1 MWENSRLQGVGGV
14 IAGIAK
20 LGLGTVQFGLDYG
33 VTNLRGR
40 VSPDEASRIV
50 GGAIAAGI
58 RVFDT
63 AAAYGDSE
71 TILGNALRHPEA
83 RIVTKL
89 PALAAESIDAA
100 AIDGLRRI
108 FEQSLKR
115 LRRPNV
121 EGLLLHRP
129 GDLGKPGGDKLA
141 RLLEE
146 LQACGFCR
154 KIGVSVYDAAEI
166 KAAQEFISIDMVQAP
181 ANLLDQRLLRDGS
194 LQALKDAGCE
204 VHVRSAFLQGLLIGL
219 EGPLPAYFQ
228 RYAPMLDR
236 VRAAAASAK
245 LSTLELALGFLL
257 EQPAIDHIIVG
268 VTRAEELAAIFEAV
282 RRLKT
287 MPGGLEK
294 LACDDAGLI
303 NPSGWPAAR

>member
-1 MWENSRLQGVGGV
+1 MIG
-14 IAGIAK
+14 GIAK

-50 GGAIAAGI
+50 GDAIAAGI

-71 TILGNALRHPEA
+71 TILGQTLRHPEA

-89 PALAAESIDAA
+89 PALDGERIDAA

-115 LRRPNV
+115 LHRQSV
-121 EGLLLHRP
+121 DGLLLHRP
-129 GDLGKPGGDKLA
+129 DDLGKPGGDKLA
-141 RLLEE
+141 RLLAD
-146 LQACGFCR
+146 LKSAGLCR
-154 KIGVSVYDAAEI
+154 KIGVSVYDAVQI
-166 KAAQEFISIDMVQAP
+166 KAAQKSMSVELVQAP

-194 LQALKDAGCE
+194 LQALKKAGCE
-204 VHVRSAFLQGLLIGL
+204 VHVRSAFLQGLLIGPD
-219 EGPLPAYFQ
+219 GPLPAYFQ

-236 VRAAAASAK
+236 VRATAAAAK
-245 LSTLELALGFLL
+245 LSALELALGFLL
-257 EQPAIDHIIVG
+257 QQPDIDHVIVG
-268 VTRAEELAAIFEAV
+268 VTRAEELAAILDAA
-282 RRLKT
+282 RRPKA
-287 MPGGLEK
+287 MPGGLAT

-303 NPSGWPAAR
+303 NPSLWPVEK

>member
-1 MWENSRLQGVGGV
+1 VIGG
-14 IAGIAK
+14 IGK

-40 VSPDEASRIV
+40 VSPDKAARIV
-50 GGAIAAGI
+50 GDAIAAGI

-63 AAAYGDSE
+63 AAAYGNSE
-71 TILGNALRHPEA
+71 NILGQTLRHPEA

-89 PALAAESIDAA
+89 PALAGESIDAS
-100 AIDGLRRI
+100 AIDGLRQI
-108 FEQSLKR
+108 FEQSLKLLQR
-115 LRRPNV
+115 QSV
-121 EGLLLHRP
+121 DGLLLHRP
-129 GDLGKPGGDKLA
+129 DDLGKPGGDKLA

-146 LQACGFCR
+146 MKIAGLCR
-154 KIGVSVYDAAEI
+154 KIGVSVYDAAQI
-166 KAAQEFISIDMVQAP
+166 KAAQKAMSVELVQAP

-194 LQALKDAGCE
+194 LQALKQAGCE

-219 EGPLPAYFQ
+219 NGALPAYFQ

-236 VRAAAASAK
+236 VRATASGAR

-257 EQPAIDHIIVG
+257 DQTAVDHIIVG
-268 VTRAEELAAIFEAV
+268 VTRTEELAAILDAT
-282 RRLKT
+282 RRPKA

-294 LACDDAGLI
+294 LACDDPGLT
-303 NPSGWPAAR
+303 NPSLWPEAK

>member
-1 MWENSRLQGVGGV
+1 MPESSRLQGVDGV
-14 IAGIAK
+14 IGSIAK

-50 GGAIAAGI
+50 GDAIAAGI

-71 TILGNALRHPEA
+71 TILGQVLRHPAA

-89 PALAAESIDAA
+89 PALDGESIDAA

-115 LRRPNV
+115 LQRQSV
-121 EGLLLHRP
+121 DGLLLHRP
-129 GDLGKPGGDKLA
+129 DDLSKPGGDRLA
-141 RLLEE
+141 RLLAD
-146 LQACGFCR
+146 LKNSGLCR
-154 KIGVSVYDAAEI
+154 KIGVSVYDGAQI
-166 KAAQEFISIDMVQAP
+166 KAAQNSMPVELVQAP

-194 LQALKDAGCE
+194 LRTLKDAGCE

-219 EGPLPAYFQ
+219 DGPLPAHF
-228 RYAPMLDR
+228 RSYAPMLDR
-236 VRAAAASAK
+236 VRAAATEAS
-245 LSTLELALGFLL
+245 LNTLELALGFLL
-257 EQPAIDHIIVG
+257 GQPDIDHVIFG
-268 VTRAEELAAIFEAV
+268 VTRAEELAAILGAAG
-282 RRLKT
+282 RPKA

-294 LACDDAGLI
+294 LACDDPGLI
-303 NPSGWPAAR
+303 NPSLWPAVK